1 MAKKTVRVPEPDTL
15 ALLQEIIRDLM
26 ETIKGLNGVIAILRT
41 PTNVMGGGYTP
52 IPNLPPFVPQPFPI
66 PTTGDFIPPWGTVIC
81 GGTNTIQA
89 EGGEFQAYNT
99 SGTHGVCRGNQ

>member
-1 MAKKTVRVPEPDTL
+1 MAKKTVRVVPEQELIEIQAVTIQS
-15 ALLQEIIRDLM
+15 LL
-26 ETIKGLNGVIAILRT
+26 TVIKGLNDVIATLRT
-41 PTNVMGGGYTP
+41 PINVGGGYTP
-52 IPNLPPFVPQPFPI
+52 IPNLSPFVPQPFQI

-89 EGGEFQAYNT
+89 EGGEFQSYNT